1 MKNNLLNLII
11 ILNLAF
17 AQISIESTP
26 KSFISNRN
34 FNIPEIILPSINVE
48 QIIEEE
54 RIEQQ
59 SNQMKPYKFAETISV
74 DLNMN
79 NDGNWITLEDGSSVW
94 QLKITSY
101 DAYSLNLIYDIFH
114 IPSGAEFFLYSEDRT
129 MVIGA
134 FTDSNHKPHGGF
146 STAPVK
152 GETVILEYN
161 QPANPDFIGE
171 ISISSIAHDYTNIFS
186 KNSSR
191 GYGDSG
197 SCNNNANC
205 PEGDD
210 WQDQISSVA
219 MITTAGGSRLCTG
232 SLINNTEQD
241 LTPYFLTANHCLG
254 GQNSWVFIFNYES
267 PGCTNQDGPLNYSV
281 SGSTLLANSSGSD
294 FALLEL
300 SQSIPENY
308 NVYYSGWDVT
318 GNTPNTP
325 VCIHHPSGD
334 IKKITF
340 DYNNAVSAGSYWDI
354 NQWEDGTTEPGSS
367 GSPLF
372 DGNTRR
378 IVGQLYGGTASCT
391 SITYDTYGKT
401 SVSWNNGL
409 STYLDPNNS
418 GLQILDGTSTGGG
431 LTILHDDLDDIPYE
445 GETLNITADI
455 TSNVGD
461 VEVAELYYNLGNG
474 FISENMTMAPGL
486 GNSYQAT
493 INNLNN
499 GMIIEYYIQAINSEG
514 DVQTYPLDAPN
525 NTILFILG
533 SLPELYAN
541 NFEENSNGWV
551 IGDPKD
557 TATAGIWELAEP
569 IATYNDDNIQLQPGE
584 DYDDDGLL
592 CFVTGNGNE
601 PGNGGFDDVDGGNT
615 TLYSPTFDLSGL
627 NEAVVT
633 YWRWYTNN
641 VGDNGNN
648 DKWVVSVSNNGSNW
662 IDLENTTSS
671 NTSWERQRFI
681 LSDYIDL
688 ESTDVQFRFVAE
700 DIFYNGDD
708 GSGGS
713 LVEAAIDKFSI
724 AYTGNA
730 SVLGD
735 LNFDGTI
742 NVLDVITMVNM
753 ILGNT
758 EPNYSAGDMNA
769 DGSLNVLDI
778 VSIVNIILGEG

>member
-17 AQISIESTP
+17 GQISIESTP

-34 FNIPEIILPSINVE
+34 FDIPEIILPSINIE
-48 QIIEEE
+48 QIIEQE

-79 NDGNWITLEDGSSVW
+79 NDGNWTTLEDGSSVW

-101 DAYSLNLIYDIFH
+101 DAYSLNLIYNEFH
-114 IPSGAEFFLYSEDRT
+114 IPNGAEFFLYSEDQT
-129 MVIGA
+129 MILGA
-134 FTDSNHKPHGGF
+134 FTDFNHKPHGGF

-205 PEGDD
+205 PEGDN

-267 PGCTNQDGPLNYSV
+267 PGCTNQDGPLSYSV

-300 SQSIPENY
+300 SQSIPEDY

-340 DYNNAVSAGSYWDI
+340 DYDNASNAGSYWDI

-372 DGNTRR
+372 DGNSHR

-418 GLQILDGTSTGGG
+418 GVQILDGTSAGGG
-431 LTILHDDLDDIPYE
+431 LTILHTDLDDIPYQ
-445 GETLNITADI
+445 GNSLNITANI
-455 TSNVGD
+455 TSNIGD
-461 VEVAELYYNLGNG
+461 VEVADLYYNLGNG
-474 FISENMTMAPGL
+474 FISENMTMTPGL

-493 INNLNN
+493 INNLND

-525 NTILFILG
+525 NTIVFILG
-533 SLPELYAN
+533 DLPELYAN
-541 NFEENSNGWV
+541 NFEENSNGWI
-551 IGDPKD
+551 IGDSND

-569 IATYNDDNIQLQPGE
+569 VATYNDDDIQIQPGE
-584 DYDDDGLL
+584 DYDENGLF
-592 CFVTGNGNE
+592 CFITGNGND
-601 PGNGGFDDVDGGNT
+601 PTNGGFDDVDGGKT
-615 TLYSPTFDLSGL
+615 TLYSPEFDLNGL
-627 NEAVVT
+627 DEAIVT

-648 DKWVVSVSNNGSNW
+648 DKWIVSVSDNGNNW

-671 NTSWERQRFI
+671 NTNWEKQRFI
-681 LSDYIDL
+681 LSDYINL
-688 ESTDVQFRFVAE
+688 ESATVQFRFEAE

-708 GSGGS
+708 GTGGS
-713 LVEAAIDKFSI
+713 LVEAAIDNFSI
-724 AYTGNA
+724 EYTGSA
-730 SVLGD
+730 SILGD

-753 ILGNT
+753 ILGAA
-758 EPNYSAGDMNA
+758 EPNYAAGDMNA
-769 DGSLNVLDI
+769 DGSIDVLDI
-778 VSIVNIILGEG
+778 VMIVNIILAG

>member
-1 MKNNLLNLII
+1 MKKNIFNLLII
-11 ILNLAF
+11 INLLF
-17 AQISIESTP
+17 SQISIESTP
-26 KSFISNRN
+26 KSFLSNRI
-34 FNIPEIILPSINVE
+34 FDIPEIILPSINIE
-48 QIIEEE
+48 QIIEQE

-59 SNQMKPYKFAETISV
+59 SNQTKPYKFAETINV

-79 NDGNWITLEDGSSVW
+79 NDGGWTTLEDGSSIW

-134 FTDSNHKPHGGF
+134 FTNSNHKPHGGF
-146 STAPVK
+146 STAPVQ

-161 QPANPDFIGE
+161 QPANPDFNGE
-171 ISISSIAHDYTNIFS
+171 ISISSIAHDYTDIFS

-205 PEGDD
+205 PEGDN

-241 LTPYFLTANHCLG
+241 LTPYFLTADHCLG

-267 PGCTNQDGPLNYSV
+267 PGCTNQDGPLSYSV

-300 SQSIPENY
+300 SQSIPEDY

-318 GNTPNTP
+318 GNTPDTP

-340 DYNNAVSAGSYWDI
+340 DYDNAVSAGNYWDI

-372 DGNTRR
+372 DGNSKR

-431 LTILHDDLDDIPYE
+431 LTILHDDLDDMPYG

-461 VEVAELYYNLGNG
+461 VEVAELYYDLGNG
-474 FISENMTMAPGL
+474 FINQNMNPGL
-486 GNSYQAT
+486 GDSYQTT
-493 INNLNN
+493 INNLND
-499 GMIIEYYIQAINSEG
+499 GMIIKYYIQAINSEG
-514 DVQTYPLDAPN
+514 EIQTYPLDAPN

-533 SLPELYAN
+533 DLPELYAN
-541 NFEENSNGWV
+541 NFEENSNGWI
-551 IGDPKD
+551 IGDPND

-569 IATYNDDNIQLQPGE
+569 VATYNDDNIQLQPGE
-584 DYDDDGLL
+584 DYDDDGLF

-615 TLYSPTFDLSGL
+615 TLYSPAFDLSGL
-627 NEAVVT
+627 DEAVVT

-648 DKWVVSVSNNGSNW
+648 DQWIVSITEDGNNWVN
-662 IDLENTTSS
+662 LENTTSS
-671 NTSWERQRFI
+671 NTSWEKQQFI
-681 LSDYIDL
+681 LSDYINL
-688 ESTDVQFRFVAE
+688 ESTSIQFKFVAE
-700 DIFYNGDD
+700 DLFYDGDE

-713 LVEAAIDKFSI
+713 LVEAAIDNFKIEYIGDAVASGDI
-724 AYTGNA
+724 NNDGN
-730 SVLGD
+730 
-735 LNFDGTI
+735 I
-742 NVLDVITMVNM
+742 NVLDVILVVNM
-753 ILGNT
+753 ILGIAET
-758 EPNYSAGDMNA
+758 DLLSADLNA
-769 DGSLNVLDI
+769 DGQLNILDI
-778 VSIVNIILGEG
+778 VMIIDIIINNN